1 MSLAPALLTQHAAQ
15 RLMGS
20 LAGRR
25 GGGGGGWGGGGG
37 VCACVRA
44 YGPGGQAKR
53 NFVNAE

>member
-25 GGGGGGWGGGGG
+25 GGGVGGGGLR
-37 VCACVRA
+37 ASVRTDPA
-44 YGPGGQAKR
+44 VRRKGIL
-53 NFVNAE
+53 

>member
-25 GGGGGGWGGGGG
+25 SGGVGGWEVAGGGG
-37 VCACVRA
+37 VCTDPAVRRK
-44 YGPGGQAKR
+44 GIL
-53 NFVNAE
+53 

>member
-25 GGGGGGWGGGGG
+25 GGGWGGG
-37 VCACVRA
+37 VEVACVRTDPA
-44 YGPGGQAKR
+44 VR